1 MNLNQWIKSQ
11 QSKSEIEKIH
21 ILSQNIISCSTD
33 PLEVYFEYLVI
44 RLIAGINGFKNLEFG
59 MKLDCDFKPIS
70 VAPGGNADLIVTYT
84 DVELVGEATLR
95 PISGKVDHFSHLDDT
110 EKQIGML
117 FVQDIE
123 KVDSQVWNTYKVHSN
138 ENGKLFMI
146 CDVKFLLKLLLDD
159 QKTSNKKF
167 LEFIKTSKDIWL
179 TENTWKNIR
188 DRIIV
193 LLK

>member
-1 MNLNQWIKSQ
+1 MNLNQWIESQ

-21 ILSQNIISCSTD
+21 ILSQNIMSCNIA
-33 PLEVYFEYLVI
+33 PLSVYFEYLVI
-44 RLIAGINGFKNLEFG
+44 RLIAGINDFKNLEFD
-59 MKLDCDFKPIS
+59 MKLDGDFKPIS
-70 VAPGGNADLIVTYT
+70 VATGGNADLIVTYT
-84 DVELVGEATLR
+84 DIELVGEATLR
-95 PISGKVDHFSHLDDT
+95 PISGKVDHFSHLDDP

-123 KVDSQVWNTYKVHSN
+123 KVDSHVWNTYKVYSN

-146 CDVKFLLKLLLDD
+146 CDVKFLLKLLGD

-179 TENTWKNIR
+179 TENRWKNIR

>member
-1 MNLNQWIKSQ
+1 MNLNQWIESQ

-21 ILSQNIISCSTD
+21 ILSQNIMSCSIA
-33 PLEVYFEYLVI
+33 PLSVYFEYLVI
-44 RLIAGINGFKNLEFG
+44 RLIAGINDFKNLEFD
-59 MKLDCDFKPIS
+59 MKLDGDFKPIS
-70 VAPGGNADLIVTYT
+70 VATGGNADLIVTYM
-84 DVELVGEATLR
+84 DIELIGEATLR
-95 PISGKVDHFSHLDDT
+95 PISGKVDHFSHLDDP

-117 FVQDIE
+117 FVQDIK
-123 KVDSQVWNTYKVHSN
+123 KVDSHVWNTYKVYSN

-146 CDVKFLLKLLLDD
+146 CDVKFLLKLLGD

-179 TENTWKNIR
+179 TENRWKNIR